1 MIHTM
6 KATIDSAGRVV
17 IPRDVRREARL
28 EPGTPLDVRWR
39 NGLIEIE
46 PEPLP
51 VRLVRKGRL
60 LIAVPRSAVG
70 TLRADDVEATRR
82 ALRRQRSPRS

>member
-28 EPGTPLDVRWR
+28 EPGAPLDVRWR